1 METNESFDAQQLLAL
16 ESAYRERVKTFYEHD
31 LKKAIENKEHEMLFP
46 PDISSVDLSQYQDL
60 NSLKDYLFENNR
72 KVYIV
77 YSKKDVQD
85 AIEQGQEGIYPG
97 NKKMEKALKF
107 ITRHQKTETL
117 SPWGAVSLSGPIIVV
132 LAATGVFL
140 VLGLTA
146 ILRNTETKITRKPD
160 GSYTIET
167 KRSPK

>member
-16 ESAYRERVKTFYEHD
+16 EIAFRKRVETFIEHD

-46 PDISSVDLSQYQDL
+46 PDYSSVDLSQYQDL

-77 YSKKDVQD
+77 YSKKDVRD
-85 AIEQGQEGIYPG
+85 AIEQGQEAIYPG

-107 ITRHQKTETL
+107 ITRHQKTETF
-117 SPWGAVSLSGPIIVV
+117 SPWGAVRLSGPIIVV
-132 LAATGVFL
+132 LAGMALIL

-146 ILRNTETKITRKPD
+146 ILRNTETEITRNAD
-160 GSYTIET
+160 GTFTLKT
-167 KRSPK
+167 KRPPK